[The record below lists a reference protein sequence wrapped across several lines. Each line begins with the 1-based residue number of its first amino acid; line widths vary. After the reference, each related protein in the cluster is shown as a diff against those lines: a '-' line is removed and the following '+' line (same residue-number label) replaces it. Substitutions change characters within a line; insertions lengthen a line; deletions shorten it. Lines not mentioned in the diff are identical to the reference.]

1 VEKMSKEAEKTIKEI
16 LKSYKSGEFNEEQVE
31 EKILKLIYKEGESFL
46 LDLEREN
53 RIGFPEVVLGEG
65 KTPEHLIDIIE
76 KILERKEIVFV
87 SNVTQEQ
94 ETIIREKFSNFEIK
108 KAGRL
113 ITIKKSN
120 PNYKISGTVGI
131 ITAGT
136 SDVPYAEECALI
148 LEELGVNVLKSYDA
162 GVAGIHRPFL
172 ALKRM
177 KKAELLIIF
186 AGMEGVLP
194 TLIASLTDLPIIAV
208 PTPIGYGFG
217 GQGTGALTTMLQTC
231 VPGIL
236 VVNIGNSIGAAAG
249 AVRILKAIRRN
260 KIGEV
265 REDKKSY

>member
-1 VEKMSKEAEKTIKEI
+1 MIKEI
-16 LKSYKSGEFNEEQVE
+16 LKSYKSGRLNEEQA
-31 EKILKLIYKEGESFL
+31 EKEILKLLYEEGESFL

-65 KTPEHLIDIIE
+65 KTLEHLIDIIE
-76 KILERKEIVFV
+76 KILEKRDIVFV
-87 SNVTQEQ
+87 SNVTPEQ
-94 ETIIREKFSNFEIK
+94 ETIIREKFSDFEIK

-113 ITIKKSN
+113 IAIKKGN
-120 PNYKISGTVGI
+120 PNYKISGAVGI

-136 SDVPYAEECALI
+136 SDMPYAEECALL

-172 ALKRM
+172 ALKQM
-177 KKAELLIIF
+177 KKRVDLLIIF

-208 PTPIGYGFG
+208 PTPVGYGFG
-217 GQGTGALTTMLQTC
+217 SQGVGALTTMLQTC

-249 AVRILKAIRRN
+249 AVRILKAIRRE
-260 KIGEV
+260 KLGET
-265 REDKKSY
+265 REDKRGY

>member
-1 VEKMSKEAEKTIKEI
+1 MIKEI
-16 LKSYKSGEFNEEQVE
+16 LKSYKSGELNEEQAE
-31 EKILKLIYKEGESFL
+31 KKILKLLYEEGESFL

-65 KTPEHLIDIIE
+65 KMLKHLIEIIE
-76 KILERKEIVFV
+76 KILEKKDIVFI
-87 SNVTQEQ
+87 SNITPEQ
-94 ETIIREKFSNFEIK
+94 ETVIREKFSKLEIK

-113 ITIKKSN
+113 ITIKKGN

-136 SDVPYAEECALI
+136 SDIPYAEECALI
-148 LEELGVNVLKSYDA
+148 LEELGVNVLKSYDG

-172 ALKRM
+172 ALKHM
-177 KKAELLIIF
+177 KKADLLIIF
-186 AGMEGVLP
+186 AGMEGALP

-208 PTPIGYGFG
+208 PTPTGYGLG
-217 GQGTGALTTMLQTC
+217 GQGVGALTTMLQTC

-249 AVRILKAIRRN
+249 AIRILKAIRRC
-260 KIGEV
+260 KIEEV
-265 REDKKSY
+265 REDKRSY